1 METPRRREINFKK
14 VASAIV
20 QGDAKYEE
28 VAGLLI
34 RKGLPTFEQSLSR
47 MVWRFVKHAPSHFF
61 FFTFLPREGVPMPL
75 PFEPGLVYACSDEQ
89 SRTEETLS
97 GF

>member
-61 FFTFLPREGVPMPL
+61 FLHSCPERGYQCPFPLNLGWFMPAL
-75 PFEPGLVYACSDEQ
+75 TNRVEQ
-89 SRTEETLS
+89 KRH
-97 GF
+97 